1 MIKSQN
7 HVKSQDESYTQKRD
21 RKINL
26 NDIEFDENK
35 LKEYLLCER
44 KRDVTMIIIL
54 TTIMCRLMT
63 NLTRVLTR
71 VAMNM
76 RESRKRKKSIKK
88 KTVTKTKPTP
98 IKQKKKQQKRNYRLS
113 RQLIGFKYFFIK

>member
-88 KTVTKTKPTP
+88 KTVTKTKPPP

>member
-76 RESRKRKKSIKK
+76 KESRKRKKSIKK
-88 KTVTKTKPTP
+88 KTVTKTKPPP